1 LIDKMQKARGYML
14 PPWVYL
20 TEKDPDFM
28 EAYNTLYERGLTDGK
43 AFRQSERVHR
53 HRHPGLPG
61 PRGCGLPS
69 LPEGFALGASPQ
81 ELLEAVESA
90 MVPGGG
96 PTLAIGLR
104 ALVRIEEEEKKG
116 IGKPLLPFSFPRAS
130 RPKLY
135 FFLRL

>member
-1 LIDKMQKARGYML
+1 MAGKADEKKKKALIDKMQKARGYML

-43 AFRQSERVHR
+43 ALPAKVREFIAIGILAYR
-53 HRHPGLPG
+53 GLEDAVYLHC
-61 PRGCGLPS
+61 RRALR
-69 LPEGFALGASPQ
+69 LGASPQ

-104 ALVRIEEEEKKG
+104 ALVRIEEEEKKE
-116 IGKPLLPFSFPRAS
+116 
-130 RPKLY
+130 
-135 FFLRL
+135 